1 LRPKT
6 RHKRFESSW
15 PVAETFSGLI
25 ERKAID
31 KDGAQRLVTAVQGIF
46 GLMKETS
53 AHLVVHDAGPGKLTN
68 YRATPAEN
76 DIPN

>member
-6 RHKRFESSW
+6 RRKRFESSW
-15 PVAETFSGLI
+15 PVAETFSDLI
-25 ERKAID
+25 QRKAID
-31 KDGAQRLVTAVQGIF
+31 KDGAQCLITAVQGTF

-53 AHLVVHDAGPGKLTN
+53 ADLVVHDAGLGKLTN

-76 DIPN
+76 DILN